1 MIAMTGAKKS
11 PFYNDHG
18 KLIVYPVNGTSL
30 QKVAEAAPGHWPRGV
45 ILVGNM
51 VEKDVQ
57 VFAVR
62 TADK

>member
-1 MIAMTGAKKS
+1 
-11 PFYNDHG
+11 
-18 KLIVYPVNGTSL
+18 
-30 QKVAEAAPGHWPRGV
+30 VAEAAPGHWPRGV